1 MSLMTRLRIDN
12 MVTMENFRPSFQNFM
27 PKKKKNLNLERGFCF
42 LWAKKN
48 IHHQNTWLTQGWY
61 LPIGIQF
68 DLGIASNDSPKTK

>member
-1 MSLMTRLRIDN
+1 MSLMTRLRIDK

-27 PKKKKNLNLERGFCF
+27 PKKKKSEFGERICF

-48 IHHQNTWLTQGWY
+48 IHHQNTWLTQGWC